1 MHSLSTAP
9 SAWSLQVR
17 SKWPEIIMMG
27 FCALPASAQQL
38 PNPVLFVTQVPVP
51 ADFATIGS
59 TFGSQRSEMISVA
72 RGGDLVIRYPDGSLR
87 FLTQEAG
94 YGNNGQQGANAIAV
108 RDPVVDDSGTK
119 AVFSMVIG
127 APGAQFEVNTYYWQL
142 YEVTGLGKSQTVAIT
157 RVANQPSN
165 YNNISPAYLSDGS
178 IVFASDRPR
187 NGAAHLYPQL
197 DEYDEAATVSGLWRL
212 MPASGALTLLKAAPS
227 GSFHPIVDSFGRVL
241 FTRWDHLQ
249 RDQQAEEASFGSFN
263 YSSESAAS
271 VPTASAAEV
280 FPEPRIAPPASTVEG
295 LVFNQFF
302 PWQINQ
308 DGSEEETLNHVGR
321 HELHSYFDRSF
332 NNDPDL
338 HEFNPPP
345 TRPNQNSIENMFQLR
360 EDPTS
365 PGRYYAIDSPEFDT
379 HASGQIVH
387 LRAEPGFNADNITV
401 DYITPRDT
409 WGVVANGDPV
419 PADDSGHYRDPLPL
433 SDGQIIAAHTSET
446 RAAANT
452 GTDANPVSNY
462 DFRLKRLA
470 PDGSGYLA
478 AAENLTAGI
487 SKAISYWSPDILV
500 SYSGPLWE
508 LSPVEVRARATPPA
522 TAFALKPPE
531 QQAFA
536 LENVDVN
543 AFRAYLRANRQ
554 ALIVMR
560 NVTSRDAAD
569 RQQPYNLRVPGG
581 VQTIGNAGVLYD
593 IAHMQFF
600 EGDHIRGLGIVNPGD
615 TPAPGRRVLAQP
627 LHDPVSVLINATD
640 ANGPPGSTT
649 IAADGS
655 VAMVVPADRPLAWQ
669 STAPDGTA
677 VVRERYWISFQPG
690 EIRACDGCHG
700 VNTANQAGQP
710 AATNV
715 AAALR
720 VLLARYRNGQID
732 LIFSNE
738 FEVR

>member
-1 MHSLSTAP
+1 MCMQITLSPLPTLPVTFKLAALLSLFATA
-9 SAWSLQVR
+9 A
-17 SKWPEIIMMG
+17 
-27 FCALPASAQQL
+27 FAQPL
-38 PNPVLFVTQVPVP
+38 PNPILFVTQVPVP
-51 ADFATIGS
+51 EDFATIGS
-59 TFGSQRSEMISVA
+59 TFGNHRTQMLSVG

-94 YGNNGQQGANAIAV
+94 YGASGQQGGNAIAV
-108 RDPVVDDSGTK
+108 RDPAIDDSGTK

-127 APGAQFEVNTYYWQL
+127 APSAQFEVNTYYWQL
-142 YEVTGLGKSQTVAIT
+142 YQVSGLGKSQTAVIT
-157 RVANQPSN
+157 RVPNQPAN
-165 YNNISPAYLSDGS
+165 FNNINPAYLPDGS

-212 MPASGALTLLKAAPS
+212 FPATGALTLLKPAPS

-249 RDQQAEEASFGSFN
+249 RDQQAEKPVYGSFN
-263 YSSESAAS
+263 YSDESAAS
-271 VPTASAAEV
+271 LPTTSAAEV
-280 FPEPRIAPPASTVEG
+280 FPELRLAAPASTVEG

-302 PWQINQ
+302 PWQMNQ

-332 NNDPDL
+332 NTDPDL

-345 TRPNQNSIENMFQLR
+345 TRPNQNSIQNMLQLR
-360 EDPTS
+360 EDPTA

-379 HASGQIVH
+379 HASGQIIH
-387 LRAEPGFNADNITV
+387 LRAEPGLDADNITI

-409 WGVVANGDPV
+409 WGVVANGDPI

-433 SDGQIIAAHTSET
+433 SDGQIIAAHTSQT
-446 RAAANT
+446 HAAANL

-470 PDGSGYLA
+470 ADGSGYLA
-478 AAENLTAGI
+478 PVENLTTGI
-487 SKAISYWSPDILV
+487 SKSISYWSPDILV
-500 SYSGPLWE
+500 SYNGPLWE
-508 LSPVEVRARATPPA
+508 LSPVEVRARATPPV
-522 TAFALKPPE
+522 TAFALKAPE

-536 LENVDVN
+536 LENVDIN
-543 AFRAYLRANRQ
+543 AFRAYLKSNGQ

-560 NVTSRDAAD
+560 DVTSRDRAD
-569 RQQPYNLRVPGG
+569 QQQPYNLRVPGG
-581 VQTIGNAGVLYD
+581 VQTIGNAGLLYD

-600 EGDHIRGLGIVNPGD
+600 QADHIRGLGIVNPGD
-615 TPAPGRRVLAQP
+615 TPSPGRRVLAQT
-627 LHDPVSVLINATD
+627 LHDIASVHINAFD
-640 ANGPPGSTT
+640 ATGPAGSTM

-669 STAPDGTA
+669 STAPNGA
-677 VVRERYWISFQPG
+677 PVVRERYWISFQPG

-715 AAALR
+715 ATALR
-720 VLLARYRNGQID
+720 ALLARFRNRQID
-732 LIFSNE
+732 LIFNNE